1 MYAITGITGRVGGAA
16 GNALLDSGLSVRAV
30 VRDAAKGAAWK
41 DRGCEVA
48 LADMN
53 DAAALTAAFTGVEGV
68 FVLIPPTFDPTP
80 GIPEVRSIITALM
93 TAITAARPPKVV
105 CLSTIGAQATQPNLL
120 SQLGLVEKALS
131 ALPTPVCFLR
141 AAWFMENAAWDVTP
155 ARDTGVISSFLQP
168 LDKPFPMVATAD
180 IGRVAAE
187 LLQETWT
194 GRRIIELEG
203 PTRVTPNQIA
213 QTFAEIFTRPV
224 HAEAVARETWEQLFI
239 SQGMKHP
246 LPRIQ
251 MLDGFNQG
259 WIEFEQDES
268 KIQKGRTGSV
278 STLYL
283 SAFCSLARRCNCAIH
298 TTAWRPQNRHGR

>member
-1 MYAITGITGRVGGAA
+1 MYAITGITGRVGGVA
-16 GNALLDSGLSVRAV
+16 GHTLLNAGLPVRAV

-48 LADMN
+48 LADMS
-53 DAAALTAAFTGVEGV
+53 DAVALATAFTGVDGV

-80 GIPEVRSIITALM
+80 GFPEVRAVIAALT
-93 TAITAARPPKVV
+93 TAIVAAKPPKVV

-131 ALPTPVCFLR
+131 ALPTPVSFLR
-141 AAWFMENAAWDVTP
+141 AAWFMENAAWDVAP

-194 GRRIIELEG
+194 GGRIIELEG

-213 QTFAEIFTRPV
+213 KTFAEIFTRPV
-224 HAEAVARETWEQLFI
+224 IAEAVARETWEQLFT
-239 SQGMKHP
+239 SQGMKQP

-259 WIEFEQDES
+259 WIEFEQNQTR
-268 KIQKGRTGSV
+268 IQKGRTGLREV
-278 STLYL
+278 LNG
-283 SAFCSLARRCNCAIH
+283 LAAD
-298 TTAWRPQNRHGR
+298 